1 MQKPSEQIV
10 NGNNG
15 NKIFDAKVDD
25 LKSRFTRKFQFQR
38 ENSHFVNNV

>member
-10 NGNNG
+10 NDNNG

-25 LKSRFTRKFQFQR
+25 LKNIFPP
-38 ENSHFVNNV
+38 ENFHFANNV